1 MTEDWIRFIFIEW
14 VVLFLCLL
22 PRYYIQKK
30 KNPYNAQNTIM
41 SLVIH
46 SLVVCMLFAFFI
58 QAMYKSCRADTN
70 MYIVFSAFAF
80 VEILNAWF
88 R

>member
-1 MTEDWIRFIFIEW
+1 MTEDWIRFIFITW
-14 VVLFLCLL
+14 MVLFLCLL
-22 PRYYIQKK
+22 PRYFIQKK
-30 KNPYNAQNTIM
+30 KNPYNAKNTIM

-46 SLVVCMLFAFFI
+46 SLVVCMPFAVFTH
-58 QAMYKSCRADTN
+58 KLCRANTD

-80 VEILNAWF
+80 AEILSAWF